1 MKKTVLSYLF
11 LLLPLWVM
19 ADPVRIGDLLYELSS
34 ADKTAEVAYH
44 GGTSLFPEDKYKGN
58 IVIRETVK
66 YNGVTYQVTKIGDSA
81 FYGCGGV
88 TSIILPS
95 SIKEIGDFAFQDCNI
110 ESINLPAGLKK
121 IGNCA
126 FSGTDLQSIDIPAS
140 VTEMGSAVFLNCF
153 YDIALNITDLKA
165 WCNISFGGYLQ
176 GRLKLFLNGKEVKNL
191 VIPDGVKTIGDGA
204 FGGFFNLE
212 SVVIP
217 AGVERI
223 GDYAFYCDY
232 ALTSVT
238 IPNTVTSIGAYA
250 FHYDENLSSFTIPGS
265 VKSIGEYAFWHCRAI
280 SDLVLP
286 EGLETIGNNA
296 FGDNYITTL
305 KLPNSL
311 KKVGDYAFD
320 GCPQL
325 TSLFIPKGVT
335 EIGYCAF
342 TFNQMN
348 AISVDPANPAYDSRN
363 NCNALIETATNT
375 LLAGCKNTVI
385 PNTVEAI
392 GDAAFSYNQ
401 FTTISIPNSVKSIG
415 LSAFFNCTNLKSI
428 MIPASVQKL
437 DNAVFYNCYNLL
449 ALSVPEGI
457 TVIPE
462 NFCYEC
468 AAMETMILPSTT
480 KEVWAGAFNGNL
492 KDLYCFAMTP
502 PQEVNGSFLP
512 WLPDGKGWYYYATT
526 LHVPAAALQSYKDSE
541 VWGIFQEILPMTD
554 EETGIEKITL
564 NSQPS
569 TLNSESWYTL
579 QGVKLDEQPTQKG
592 IYLYNGKK
600 VAVQ

>member
-1 MKKTVLSYLF
+1 MKKTVLLSLL
-11 LLLPLWVM
+11 LLLPLWAS
-19 ADPVRIGDLLYELSS
+19 ADPVKIGDLLYELSE
-34 ADKTAEVAYH
+34 ADKTAKMTYMGVGMFAEEYS
-44 GGTSLFPEDKYKGN
+44 GD
-58 IVIRETVK
+58 IVIPETVQ
-66 YNGVTYQVTKIGDSA
+66 YGGVTYKVTTIGQWA
-81 FYGCGGV
+81 FHDNWDV
-88 TSIILPS
+88 TSVTLPKT
-95 SIKEIGDFAFQDCNI
+95 ITTIEDNAFDGAINI
-110 ESINLPAGLKK
+110 PSINLPEGLKK

-126 FSGTDLQSIDIPAS
+126 FEGTHLQSINIPSSLTELGSS
-140 VTEMGSAVFLNCF
+140 VF
-153 YDIALNITDLKA
+153 YDCDDVEVYITDLKA

-232 ALTSVT
+232 ALTSVM

-569 TLNSESWYTL
+569 TLDSEGWYTL

>member
-44 GGTSLFPEDKYKGN
+44 GGTSLFPEDKYKGD
-58 IVIRETVK
+58 IVIPETVK

-110 ESINLPAGLKK
+110 ESINLPAGLMK

-153 YDIALNITDLKA
+153 YDIEVNITDLKA
-165 WCNISFGGYLQ
+165 WCNISFGGYLR
-176 GRLKLFLNGKEVKNL
+176 GRLKLILNGEEVTNL

-204 FGGFFNLE
+204 FGGFIDLK

-217 AGVERI
+217 AGVEKI
-223 GDYAFYCDY
+223 GEDAFCYDFE
-232 ALTSVT
+232 LTSVT
-238 IPNTVTSIGAYA
+238 IPNTVTSIGTNA
-250 FHYDENLSSFTIPGS
+250 FYSDDKLSSFTIPGS
-265 VKSIGEYAFWHCRAI
+265 VKSIGESAFWSCVGI

-286 EGLETIGNNA
+286 EGLETIGNDA
-296 FGDNYITTL
+296 FGGCGVKTL

-320 GCPQL
+320 GCTKL
-325 TSLFIPKGVT
+325 TSVTIPKGLT
-335 EIGYCAF
+335 DIGYCAF
-342 TFNQMN
+342 RFNQMN

-375 LLAGCKNTVI
+375 LLAGCKNTII
-385 PNTVEAI
+385 PNTVTAI
-392 GDAAFSYNQ
+392 GDGAFSYNQ
-401 FTTISIPNSVKSIG
+401 FTTISIPNSVTSIG
-415 LSAFFNCTNLKSI
+415 LGAFESCTNLKSI

-437 DNAVFYNCYNLL
+437 DNAVFYNCHNLL

-462 NFCYEC
+462 SFCYEC
-468 AAMETMILPSTT
+468 TAMETMILPSTT

-502 PQEVNGSFLP
+502 PQEVYGSFLP
-512 WLPDGKGWYYYATT
+512 WIPDEKGWYYYATT

-554 EETGIEKITL
+554 EETGIMNTNCLDGADVEDSWWTL
-564 NSQPS
+564 S
-569 TLNSESWYTL
+569 
-579 QGVKLDEQPTQKG
+579 GVKLEGKPTQKG
-592 IYLYNGKK
+592 IYLHNGKK